1 MQARAGRGKNG
12 AGRHC
17 KPSIGTPILQSG
29 KAKCRCFDYSGLDL
43 GHVFLTFRAGS
54 GRSVTR
60 SEWGRYLA
68 VSEDAQ
74 PSIIVEFIFIF
85 VEVLQLLKV
94 ERITEDGADAT
105 KALDE
110 LVALGRT
117 VGNEL

>member
-29 KAKCRCFDYSGLDL
+29 KAKRLCFDCSGLDL
-43 GHVFLTFRAGS
+43 GHVILTYHAGS

-60 SEWGRYLA
+60 KEWGRYLA
-68 VSEDAQ
+68 VSEGAQ

-94 ERITEDGADAT
+94 ERITEDGADTT

-110 LVALGRT
+110 LVALG
-117 VGNEL
+117 